1 MALVN
6 NATGVYA
13 TLGYN
18 FDDPNGDVVQLS
30 ANTVE
35 HLNSMP
41 AFIESWQAQDI
52 ADNTVGGYYQNPVAA
67 NTNIIITSANSIVS
81 IYDSAN
87 GIIGLETIY
96 TEANTLQLTA
106 TNFLEHTNRISGV
119 TPFVGQDVENP
130 YYDTAMG
137 IGKTA
142 LYITN
147 QTDNI
152 TNTSPILGSFTSILI
167 GPQVGQSASQIQ
179 NYVILI
185 QNSLNTEETMDE
197 GGNTIITTTSNLTP
211 SQISDIETGL
221 LNTNAL
227 LYDRQTGDVTYYT
240 NLRAFVDKY
249 NTTKKFSNMGETE
262 TYLVN
267 NFVGTDKIKERINS

>member
-18 FDDPNGDVVQLS
+18 FSDPNEDIVQLS

-41 AFIESWQAQDI
+41 AFIESWQAKDI
-52 ADNTVGGYYQNPVAA
+52 ADNNVGGYYQNPVAA
-67 NTNIIITSANSIVS
+67 NTNSIITLAGNI
-81 IYDSAN
+81 IAEAN
-87 GIIGLETIY
+87 GIANLGTIY

-106 TNFLEHTNRISGV
+106 TNFLEHTDRISGV

-197 GGNTIITTTSNLTP
+197 GGNTITTTTSNLTS

-221 LNTNAL
+221 SNTNTL
-227 LYDRQTGDVTYYT
+227 LVTRQSADVTYYT
-240 NLRAFVDKY
+240 NLRTFVDKY

>member
-18 FDDPNGDVVQLS
+18 FNDPNNDVIKLS
-30 ANTVE
+30 ANTVA

-41 AFIESWQAQDI
+41 AFIEAWQAKDI
-52 ADNTVGGYYQNPVAA
+52 ANGDVGGYYQNPVAA
-67 NTNIIITSANSIVS
+67 NVNSIITISQNMITVANTGASLNIANITLIEVA
-81 IYDSAN
+81 AN
-87 GIIGLETIY
+87 GLF
-96 TEANTLQLTA
+96 NNA
-106 TNFLEHTNRISGV
+106 TSFLAHTNRISGV
-119 TPFVGQDVENP
+119 TPFVGQDVDNP

-137 IGKTA
+137 LGKTA

-167 GPQVGQSASQIQ
+167 GPQIGAANTVVANSLVTLTNGVIANNITEAQISQILLDISNTSTLLVTRQ
-179 NYVILI
+179 N
-185 QNSLNTEETMDE
+185 
-197 GGNTIITTTSNLTP
+197 
-211 SQISDIETGL
+211 
-221 LNTNAL
+221 A
-227 LYDRQTGDVTYYT
+227 DVTYYT
-240 NLRAFVDKY
+240 NLRTFVDNY

-267 NFVGTDKIKERINS
+267 NFVGTNKIKQRINS

>member
-1 MALVN
+1 MASVN

-18 FDDPNGDVVQLS
+18 FNDPNSVVINLS
-30 ANTVE
+30 ANTIA

-41 AFIESWQAQDI
+41 AFIDSWQAQDI
-52 ADNTVGGYYQNPVAA
+52 ANNTVGGYYQNPVASNISSIITISQTMITVA
-67 NTNIIITSANSIVS
+67 NTGASQNIANCDLIITA
-81 IYDSAN
+81 
-87 GIIGLETIY
+87 
-96 TEANTLQLTA
+96 ANTLANVA
-106 TNFLEHTNRISGV
+106 TSFLAHTNRISGV

-137 IGKTA
+137 LGKTA

-167 GPQVGQSASQIQ
+167 VSEVGSANTVLANDLI
-179 NYVILI
+179 IL
-185 QNSLNTEETMDE
+185 NNGVTA
-197 GGNTIITTTSNLTP
+197 NNLTQ
-211 SQISDIETGL
+211 SQISQILSDIANANTL
-221 LNTNAL
+221 LVT
-227 LYDRQTGDVTYYT
+227 RQAADVTYYT
-240 NLRAFVDKY
+240 NLRSFVDKY
-249 NTTKKFSNMGETE
+249 NSVKKFTNMGETE

-267 NFVGTDKIKERINS
+267 NFVGTTKIKERINS

>member
-1 MALVN
+1 MASVN

-18 FDDPNGDVVQLS
+18 FNDPNGDVIQLS

-52 ADNTVGGYYQNPVAA
+52 ANGTVGGYYQNPVAA
-67 NTNIIITSANSIVS
+67 NTNIIITSAGSIVS

-106 TNFLEHTNRISGV
+106 TNFLEHTDRISGV

-197 GGNTIITTTSNLTP
+197 GGNTITTTTSNLTP

-240 NLRAFVDKY
+240 NLRTFVDKY
-249 NTTKKFSNMGETE
+249 NTTKKFTNMGETE

>member
-18 FDDPNGDVVQLS
+18 FSDPNGDIVQLS
-30 ANTVE
+30 ANTVA

-41 AFIESWQAQDI
+41 AFIESWQAKDI

-67 NTNIIITSANSIVS
+67 NTNSIITFAGNIIVE
-81 IYDSAN
+81 AN
-87 GIIGLETIY
+87 GIANLETIS

-106 TNFLEHTNRISGV
+106 TNFLEHTDRISGV

-167 GPQVGQSASQIQ
+167 GPQIGQSASQIQ

-185 QNSLNTEETMDE
+185 QNSLNTEEIIDE
-197 GGNTIITTTSNLTP
+197 GGNTITTTTSNLTP

-221 LNTNAL
+221 LNTNTL

-249 NTTKKFSNMGETE
+249 NTTKKFTNMGETE

>member
-18 FDDPNGDVVQLS
+18 FSDPNGDIVQLS
-30 ANTVE
+30 ANTVA

-41 AFIESWQAQDI
+41 AFIESWQAKDI
-52 ADNTVGGYYQNPVAA
+52 ADNNVGGYYQNPVAA
-67 NTNIIITSANSIVS
+67 NTNSIITLAGNI
-81 IYDSAN
+81 IAEAN
-87 GIIGLETIY
+87 GIANLGTIY

-106 TNFLEHTNRISGV
+106 TNFLEHTDRISGV

-130 YYDTAMG
+130 YYDTAIG

-167 GPQVGQSASQIQ
+167 GPQIGQNASQIQ

-197 GGNTIITTTSNLTP
+197 GGNTITTTTSNLTP

-249 NTTKKFSNMGETE
+249 NTTKKFTNMGETE

>member
-1 MALVN
+1 MASVN

-18 FDDPNGDVVQLS
+18 FSDPNGDVINLS
-30 ANTVE
+30 ANTVA

-41 AFIESWQAQDI
+41 AFIDTWQAQDI
-52 ADNTVGGYYQNPVAA
+52 ANNTVGGYFQNPVASNVSSIITISQNLIIQANTA
-67 NTNIIITSANSIVS
+67 NTNGYSNALSIVTSANALV
-81 IYDSAN
+81 
-87 GIIGLETIY
+87 T
-96 TEANTLQLTA
+96 TA
-106 TNFLEHTNRISGV
+106 QSFLDHTNRISGV
-119 TPFVGQDVENP
+119 TPFVGQDIVNP

-137 IGKTA
+137 VGKTA

-167 GPQVGQSASQIQ
+167 GPQIGTANTTLDSD
-179 NYVILI
+179 LI
-185 QNSLNTEETMDE
+185 VLTAAVTAN
-197 GGNTIITTTSNLTP
+197 NLTNT
-211 SQISDIETGL
+211 QITQILSDISNTSTL
-221 LNTNAL
+221 LST
-227 LYDRQTGDVTYYT
+227 RQAADVTYYG
-240 NLRAFVDKY
+240 NLRTFVDNY
-249 NTTKKFSNMGETE
+249 NIVKKFTNMGETE

>member
-18 FDDPNGDVVQLS
+18 FNDPNSDVINLS
-30 ANTVE
+30 ANTVA

-41 AFIESWQAQDI
+41 AFIETWQAQDI
-52 ADNTVGGYYQNPVAA
+52 ANNAVGGYYQNPVASNTSSIITISQTMITVA
-67 NTNIIITSANSIVS
+67 NTGASQNIANCDLIVTA
-81 IYDSAN
+81 AN
-87 GIIGLETIY
+87 GLY
-96 TEANTLQLTA
+96 NNASS
-106 TNFLEHTNRISGV
+106 FLAHTDRISGV
-119 TPFVGQDVENP
+119 TPFVGQDVVNP

-137 IGKTA
+137 LGKTA

-167 GPQVGQSASQIQ
+167 GPQVGSANVTLANSLVTLTNGVTANNLTEAQISQI
-179 NYVILI
+179 L
-185 QNSLNTEETMDE
+185 
-197 GGNTIITTTSNLTP
+197 
-211 SQISDIETGL
+211 SDIS
-221 LNTNAL
+221 NTNTL
-227 LYDRQTGDVTYYT
+227 LITRQNADVTYYT
-240 NLRAFVDKY
+240 NLRSFVDKY
-249 NTTKKFSNMGETE
+249 NQVKKFTNMGETE

>member
-1 MALVN
+1 MASVN

-18 FDDPNGDVVQLS
+18 FDDPNGDILQLS
-30 ANTVE
+30 ANTVA

-41 AFIESWQAQDI
+41 AFIESWQAKDI

-67 NTNIIITSANSIVS
+67 NTNSIITFAGNIIVE
-81 IYDSAN
+81 AN
-87 GIIGLETIY
+87 GVANLETIF

-106 TNFLEHTNRISGV
+106 TNFLEHTDRISGV
-119 TPFVGQDVENP
+119 TPFIGQDVENP

-185 QNSLNTEETMDE
+185 QNSLNTEEIIDE
-197 GGNTIITTTSNLTP
+197 GGNTITTTTSNLTP

-249 NTTKKFSNMGETE
+249 NTTKKFTNMGETE

>member
-1 MALVN
+1 MASVN

-18 FDDPNGDVVQLS
+18 FNDPNGDVIQLS

-52 ADNTVGGYYQNPVAA
+52 ANGTVGGYYQNPVAA
-67 NTNIIITSANSIVS
+67 NTNIIITSAGSIVS

-106 TNFLEHTNRISGV
+106 TNFLEHTDRISGV

-197 GGNTIITTTSNLTP
+197 GGNTITTTTSNLTP

-249 NTTKKFSNMGETE
+249 NTTKKFTNMGETE

>member
-18 FDDPNGDVVQLS
+18 FSDPNGDVLNLS
-30 ANTVE
+30 ANTVA

-41 AFIESWQAQDI
+41 AFIDTWQAQDI
-52 ADNTVGGYYQNPVAA
+52 ANNAVGGYYQNPVASNTSSIITISQTMITVA
-67 NTNIIITSANSIVS
+67 NTGASQNIANCDLIITAANNL
-81 IYDSAN
+81 YN
-87 GIIGLETIY
+87 
-96 TEANTLQLTA
+96 NT
-106 TNFLEHTNRISGV
+106 NSFLAHTNRISGV

-137 IGKTA
+137 LGKTA

-167 GPQVGQSASQIQ
+167 GPQVDSA
-179 NYVILI
+179 NVTLA
-185 QNSLNTEETMDE
+185 NNLVTLTDGVAAN
-197 GGNTIITTTSNLTP
+197 NLTEA
-211 SQISDIETGL
+211 QITQILSDIS
-221 LNTNAL
+221 NTNTL
-227 LYDRQTGDVTYYT
+227 LITRQNADVTYYT
-240 NLRAFVDKY
+240 NLRSFVDKY
-249 NTTKKFSNMGETE
+249 NSVKKFSNMGETE